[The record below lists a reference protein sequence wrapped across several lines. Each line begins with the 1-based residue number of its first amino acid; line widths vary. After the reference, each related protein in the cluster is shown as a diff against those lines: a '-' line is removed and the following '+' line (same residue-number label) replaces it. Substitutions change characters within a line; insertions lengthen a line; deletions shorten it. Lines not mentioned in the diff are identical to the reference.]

1 MLRFFLYVFL
11 IAVVVLLIVGA
22 QQLLTS
28 FGVSGLS
35 VICTAACLIL

>member
-1 MLRFFLYVFL
+1 MINTCVYACLSMSRFFLYVFL

-28 FGVSGLS
+28 FGVR
-35 VICTAACLIL
+35 